1 MSAGRP
7 QVPRWIVYTLA
18 IAVVLSWMPL
28 ALIVRARAV
37 RSDDTKLQIIQ
48 DMDNQPRC
56 NPQAP
61 SPIFADGRAMR
72 TNVPGTVAR
81 GQLWDD
87 DHFCRGRVNGD
98 WAKDNPVAITESF
111 VRHGQQRFDIY
122 CATCHGLA
130 GAGDGP
136 IHQRAVKLGE
146 PKWVP
151 PTSLTSQQVRER
163 ADGHIFNTITNGIRN
178 MPAYGP
184 QIPAEDRWAIVA
196 YVRALQLSRDAS
208 INDVPPSERD
218 RLR

>member
-1 MSAGRP
+1 MSEAPP
-7 QVPRWIVYTLA
+7 QLPRWIMYTLA

-28 ALIVRARAV
+28 ALIARARAV
-37 RSDDTKLQIIQ
+37 RSDEPKIHLVQ
-48 DMDNQPRC
+48 DMAKQPRC

-72 TNVPGTVAR
+72 PNVPGTVAR
-81 GQLWDD
+81 GQLRAD
-87 DHFCRGRVNGD
+87 DHLYRGRVDGD
-98 WAKDNPVAITESF
+98 WAQYNALAITEAL
-111 VRHGQQRFDIY
+111 VRHGQQRFGIY

-136 IHQRAVKLGE
+136 THQRAVKLGE

-163 ADGHIFNTITNGIRN
+163 EDGHIFNTITNGIRN

-184 QIPAEDRWAIVA
+184 QIPTEDRWAIVA
-196 YVRALQLSRDAS
+196 YVRTLQLSRDVS
-208 INDVPPSERD
+208 IDEVPPSERD